1 MKSVKNKLHFTKC
14 IIHVFFKMYT
24 CDEHDDTHVFMTLD
38 AYDIM
43 ILNVITFMQL
53 NHSYKDNICCH
64 NKFSSSI
71 SLVLQCILA
80 MNLST
85 SFNMLEIRLIK
96 FRVQV

>member
-53 NHSYKDNICCH
+53 NHSYKDNIL
-64 NKFSSSI
+64 NLLTVI
-71 SLVLQCILA
+71 INSLPAFLLF
-80 MNLST
+80 
-85 SFNMLEIRLIK
+85 FNAY
-96 FRVQV
+96 